1 MSYNPDDILFY
12 SNSKIINQKFIS
24 QYKYYHKNKDKI
36 NETQRNNK
44 KVCECGSSISP
55 SKEKR
60 HNGTKKHRN
69 FVLRDVVP
77 ITGVKSIVQEA
88 RELFYI
94 HYDPGENDTV
104 NS

>member
-36 NETQRNNK
+36 NETQRNIK
-44 KVCECGSSISP
+44 KVCEYGSSISQ

-60 HNGTKKHRN
+60 HYGTKKHIN
-69 FVLRDVVP
+69 F
-77 ITGVKSIVQEA
+77 ITGAKSIVQEA
-88 RELFYI
+88 RELFYR
-94 HYDPGENDTV
+94 HYDPQTCKNTESNNTT
-104 NS
+104 